1 MKLYVVS
8 LPIGNLKDITLRAIE
23 VLKSVDFIMCEDT
36 RYSLKLLNHYN
47 IKKPLVS
54 FYKPIE
60 RKKTESLIKRLKTEK
75 GALISDSG
83 TPLIS
88 DPGNLLIQ
96 KAIEVGIDVETIP
109 GPTALIPAI
118 VLSGL
123 NTDRFLFYGF
133 LPKRRNDIV
142 KVLEKLKYFE
152 YSMIFYESPKRVEK
166 TLSLFLEVFGNR
178 RFSISK
184 ELTKKNEKTV
194 RGELSEFKRI
204 MENENILGEIVIVV
218 EGAKEEIKEKQE
230 INSKKELYEI
240 LKRDYNISKNKLKEL
255 IYKKD

>member
-23 VLKSVDFIMCEDT
+23 VLKSVDFIICEDT

-54 FYKPIE
+54 FYKPVE
-60 RKKTESLIKRLKTEK
+60 RKKVDSLLKRLKTEV

-88 DPGNLLIQ
+88 DPGNILIK
-96 KAIEVGIDVETIP
+96 KAIESGINIESIP
-109 GPTALIPAI
+109 GPTALIPAV

-123 NTDRFLFYGF
+123 DSDRFLFYGF
-133 LPKRRNDIV
+133 LPKKRNDIV
-142 KVLEKLKYFE
+142 KVLEKLKNFE

-166 TLSLFLEVFGNR
+166 TMSLFFEIFGNR
-178 RFSISK
+178 RFSLSK
-184 ELTKKNEKTV
+184 ELTKKNEKTI
-194 RGELSEFKRI
+194 RGKLSEFKSI
-204 MENENILGEIVIVV
+204 IENESMLGEIVVV
-218 EGAKEEIKEKQE
+218 LEGANDKVKEKKE
-230 INSKKELYEI
+230 ISNKKELYEI
-240 LKRDYNISKNKLKEL
+240 LKRDYGISKNKLKEL